1 MESSRRDFA
10 KALTG
15 VVAGSGF
22 LKADAGTDKE
32 PMLEFPTSPRD
43 RIAVTSYPFRELIDY
58 PSNHA
63 SGSGKQ
69 RFEILA
75 FPALMVEKF
84 GIHNVNPLIEHFR
97 SKDAAYFEQFRKVLT
112 QAHSHIVDLGLP
124 GREFY
129 SPEKERRDMAVG
141 DGRRWVDMAV
151 ALGSPSVRQH
161 VQGPKGLPANVKLAS
176 ESLGE
181 LAEYGAK
188 RNIVVNLENDNPVA
202 EDPFFLVAVIEKVRN
217 PYLRAL
223 PDFGNALTAHDAE
236 FNRKGV
242 KAMLGHAFN
251 MCHVKDEVETPSG
264 QRPSVDLKTMF
275 ELARASSYKG
285 YFSME
290 AETHGVDPFVGTKR
304 LMEETLQYLT

>member
-1 MESSRRDFA
+1 MESSRRDFV
-10 KALTG
+10 KALTA
-15 VVAGSGF
+15 VVAANGF
-22 LKADAGTDKE
+22 LKANAASEKE
-32 PMLEFPTSPRD
+32 PTFDFPTAPRD
-43 RIAVTSYPFRELIDY
+43 RLAVTSYPFRELIDY
-58 PSNHA
+58 PSNHSA
-63 SGSGKQ
+63 GGQ
-69 RFEILA
+69 RRFEILD

-84 GIHNVNPLIEHFR
+84 EIHNVNPLIEHFR
-97 SKDAAYFEQFRKVLT
+97 SKDPSYLNRFRDALT
-112 QAHSHIVDLGLP
+112 KAHSHIVDLGLP

-129 SPEKERRDMAVG
+129 SPEKEHREMAVT
-141 DGRRWVDMAV
+141 DGRRWIDMAV
-151 ALGSPSVRQH
+151 RVGSPSVRQH
-161 VQGPKGLPANVKLAS
+161 VHGSKGLPANVELAS

-188 RNIVVNLENDNPVA
+188 RNIVVNLENDAPVA

-223 PDFGNALTAHDAE
+223 PDFGNALMAHDAE

-264 QRPSVDLKTMF
+264 HRPSVDLKTMF

-290 AETHGVDPFVGTKR
+290 AETKGMDPFAGTGR
-304 LMEETLQYLT
+304 LVKETLQYLT

>member
-1 MESSRRDFA
+1 MESSRRDFTKGIICVGGA
-10 KALTG
+10 
-15 VVAGSGF
+15 SGL
-22 LKADAGTDKE
+22 LKAARAAGKD
-32 PMLEFPTSPRD
+32 PALDFPTSPQD

-63 SGSGKQ
+63 ATGGQ
-69 RFEILA
+69 RRFEILE
-75 FPALMVEKF
+75 FPALMAEKF

-97 SKDAAYFEQFRKVLT
+97 LTDAAYFERFRQALT

-124 GREFY
+124 GRAFY
-129 SPEKERRDMAVG
+129 SPEKERRDGAVK
-141 DGRRWVDMAV
+141 DGRRWIDMA
-151 ALGSPSVRQH
+151 AELSSPSVRQH
-161 VQGPKGLPANVKLAS
+161 VQGEKGLPANVKLAS

-188 RNIVVNLENDNPVA
+188 RNVVVNLENDSAVA
-202 EDPFFLVAVIEKVRN
+202 EDPFFLVEVIEKVGN

-223 PDFGNALTAHDAE
+223 PDFGNALMVHDAE

-251 MCHVKDEVETPSG
+251 MCHVKDEVETPAG
-264 QRPSVDLKTMF
+264 KLASVDLKTMF
-275 ELARASSYKG
+275 DLARTSSYKG

-290 AETHGVDPFVGTKR
+290 AESRGLDPFAGTKR
-304 LMEETLQYLT
+304 LLKETLENLT